1 MILLLRTRNIT
12 APSLSLSRPTPPH
25 RGQLEI
31 TAKMHGKVFQLDIKP
46 KKSGR
51 KDGRFP
57 TFRGGPQLSFEK
69 QKREHGKETKKKRYH
84 HHT

>member
-1 MILLLRTRNIT
+1 
-12 APSLSLSRPTPPH
+12 
-25 RGQLEI
+25 
-31 TAKMHGKVFQLDIKP
+31 MHGKVFQLDIKP

-69 QKREHGKETKKKRYH
+69 QKREHGKEKEKKGTITTHNQKKKKKIKKPLS
-84 HHT
+84 